1 VILDSLT
8 PYDRVQLLEVYARSV
23 MLLELGRCAEWVD
36 LFSPH
41 AVIQCP
47 GTGEHAGVQFKGREE
62 LLALGRRLVLGEFD
76 VAVGR
81 LVPPLRCRHLLS
93 NITLFES
100 ERRGA
105 SGYAF
110 VTVTTVGGPEPP
122 RWLASGKYA
131 DRLHRCG
138 SGCWQFE
145 SRTFTPDRA
154 IAAYSADQPLKAPA
168 AAGVR

>member
-1 VILDSLT
+1 MVLDSLT

-41 AVIQCP
+41 AVIHCP
-47 GTGEHAGVQFKGREE
+47 GGGEHDGVQFKGREE
-62 LLALGRRLVLGEFD
+62 FLALGRRLMLGEFD
-76 VAVGR
+76 VAVGP

-105 SGYAF
+105 IGYAL
-110 VTVTTVGGPEPP
+110 VTVTTAGGAEPP
-122 RWLASGKYA
+122 RWLASGKYS
-131 DRLHRCG
+131 DQLHRCG
-138 SGCWQFE
+138 TGCWQFE
-145 SRTFTPDRA
+145 SRTFIPDSAATAVPGANRA
-154 IAAYSADQPLKAPA
+154 LTAYAK
-168 AAGVR
+168 